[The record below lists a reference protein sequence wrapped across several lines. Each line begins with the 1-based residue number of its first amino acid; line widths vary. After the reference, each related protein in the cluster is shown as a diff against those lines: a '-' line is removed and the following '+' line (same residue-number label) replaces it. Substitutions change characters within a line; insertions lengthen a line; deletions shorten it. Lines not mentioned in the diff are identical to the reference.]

1 MTLQEIFIKNLKK
14 HRKRQGMSQM
24 ALAELCEMGG
34 NYIGQIE
41 MGRRIPSFGKIEKIA
56 QVLDIPS
63 YELFMGENTEKEED
77 LRPET
82 REYLQKMPLA
92 VKKELS
98 SRLISLMKNEI
109 FASLDPKNY

>member
-1 MTLQEIFIKNLKK
+1 MT
-14 HRKRQGMSQM
+14 
-24 ALAELCEMGG
+24 LAELCGMGG

-56 QVLDIPS
+56 EVLEVAS
-63 YELFMGENTEKEED
+63 YELFIGENAEKKDD

-82 REYLQKMPLA
+82 REYLQKMPIT

-98 SRLISLMKNEI
+98 ARLLSLIKADI
-109 FASLDPKNY
+109 LASLDPKNY